1 MDIGTSII
9 IGSFISLIGMI
20 IILERNTVNWFKKEN
35 WKMQKT
41 NIMNENRIKLRKME
55 KELGLTKTPIKT
67 ESSIPSGLIGE
78 LVNTYLQN
86 QSESG
91 GGGLQDI
98 IGGFIENNPEIVES
112 FVKGLTKKENPQDNQ
127 LYEPA

>member
-98 IGGFIENNPEIVES
+98 IGGFIENNP
-112 FVKGLTKKENPQDNQ
+112 
-127 LYEPA
+127 

>member
-91 GGGLQDI
+91 GSGLQDI

-112 FVKGLTKKENPQDNQ
+112 FVKGLTKKENTQDNQ